1 MTYGYAPFGGQVT
14 GEAVELELRPARL
27 ASRTLAFLLDLL
39 VQLGLLFVLSVAY
52 GVLGLH
58 LDSDLAATI
67 GLLVLLTSFLGYPIA
82 LETLWRGRTLG
93 KAALGLRVV
102 RDDGG
107 PAPFTSIVIR
117 EVEGLLV
124 DKLLL
129 LGLIGILTM
138 VSSERAKRLGDM
150 LAGTVV
156 ISERIPGQES
166 LAIEMPPPLVGWAQT
181 LDLSRVPD
189 SLGLAIRQFL
199 GRAAQLDPAARDR
212 VGNQLLMQLASLTSP
227 PPPPG
232 TPGWAFLAAVIA
244 ERRRREELSGRVGSA
259 APVGATAP
267 TGTAAPISYGVQP
280 PYSPPVAA
288 TPPPPPA
295 PGPGGFAAPV

>member
-27 ASRTLAFLLDLL
+27 GSRTLAFLLDLL
-39 VQLGLLFVLSVAY
+39 VQFALLFVLFAAAGALS
-52 GVLGLH
+52 LH
-58 LDSDLAATI
+58 LDSDLSATI
-67 GLLVLLTSFLGYPIA
+67 GLLVLLACFLGYPIA
-82 LETLWRGRTLG
+82 FETLWRGRTLG

-117 EVEGLLV
+117 EVEGLII
-124 DKLLL
+124 DKVLS

-156 ISERIPGQES
+156 INERIPGQEA
-166 LAIEMPPPLVGWAQT
+166 LAVVMPPPLAGWAQN

-189 SLGLAIRQFL
+189 SLGLGIRQFL
-199 GRAAQLDPAARDR
+199 SRAAQLDPAARDR
-212 VGNQLLMQLASLTSP
+212 VGNQLLTAVLAVTSP

-232 TPGWAFLAAVIA
+232 TPGWAVLAAVIA
-244 ERRRREELSGRVGSA
+244 ERRRREELSGRVSSA
-259 APVGATAP
+259 P
-267 TGTAAPISYGVQP
+267 PISYGGQSPYVP
-280 PYSPPVAA
+280 PPAVTPPPAA
-288 TPPPPPA
+288 APPPPPA

>member
-1 MTYGYAPFGGQVT
+1 MTYGYPPSGGQVT

-39 VQLGLLFVLSVAY
+39 VQLGLLFGLSVAY
-52 GVLGLH
+52 GAIGIH
-58 LDSDLAATI
+58 LDSDLAATF
-67 GLLVLLTSFLGYPIA
+67 GLLLLLTCFLGYPIA
-82 LETLWRGRTLG
+82 LETLWHGRTLG

-117 EVEGLLV
+117 EVEGLVV
-124 DKLLL
+124 DKFLF

-138 VSSERAKRLGDM
+138 LSSERAKRLGDM

-156 ISERIPGQES
+156 ISERIPGQEA
-166 LAIEMPPPLVGWAQT
+166 LAVVMPPPLAGWAQT

-212 VGNQLLMQLASLTSP
+212 VGNQLLMQVAALTSP

-232 TPGWAFLAAVIA
+232 TPGWAFLTAVIA
-244 ERRRREELSGRVGSA
+244 ERRRRDELSGRVASA
-259 APVGATAP
+259 APVWTPAPTATAP
-267 TGTAAPISYGVQP
+267 PISYGNQP
-280 PYSPPVAA
+280 AYSPPAA
-288 TPPPPPA
+288 APPPPPPA